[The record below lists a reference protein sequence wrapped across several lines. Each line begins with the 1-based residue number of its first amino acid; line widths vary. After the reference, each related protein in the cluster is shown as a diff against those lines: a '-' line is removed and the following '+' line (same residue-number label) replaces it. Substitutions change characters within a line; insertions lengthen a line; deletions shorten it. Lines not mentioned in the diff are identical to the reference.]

1 MTSSSTNGKST
12 TAEVIVTEYQ
22 AERNNGY
29 NRKILED
36 DYVYIPYR
44 YYQPL
49 VQSGLM
55 EQFIHIILN
64 VNEKLFNSKR
74 SRYNNGD
81 DDDDECDR
89 KYRRILEGINLP
101 ISHNLVKSGL
111 MEHLIH
117 IILNVNEKLFNSK
130 RSRYNNGDDD
140 ESDRK
145 YRRILEEINLP
156 VSILSTPP
164 T

>member
-1 MTSSSTNGKST
+1 
-12 TAEVIVTEYQ
+12 
-22 AERNNGY
+22 
-29 NRKILED
+29 
-36 DYVYIPYR
+36 
-44 YYQPL
+44 
-49 VQSGLM
+49 
-55 EQFIHIILN
+55 
-64 VNEKLFNSKR
+64 
-74 SRYNNGD
+74 
-81 DDDDECDR
+81 
-89 KYRRILEGINLP
+89 
-101 ISHNLVKSGL
+101 

-145 YRRILEEINLP
+145 YRRILEGINLP

>member
-12 TAEVIVTEYQ
+12 TAEVIVIEYQ

-81 DDDDECDR
+81 DDDDESDR

-101 ISHNLVKSGL
+101 
-111 MEHLIH
+111 
-117 IILNVNEKLFNSK
+117 
-130 RSRYNNGDDD
+130 
-140 ESDRK
+140 
-145 YRRILEEINLP
+145 